1 MRAAK
6 GGTMGRVRGREGGAV
21 LEGGETYASA
31 GGHGDGSALCYNGWI
46 EGWLERLLYRA
57 ENPLRLGIA

>member
-6 GGTMGRVRGREGGAV
+6 GGTVSCVGGREGSAI

-31 GGHGDGSALCYNGWI
+31 GGHGDGNVFYHNDRWQSGSSY
-46 EGWLERLLYRA
+46 ERM
-57 ENPLRLGIA
+57 PSKDTSV

>member
-6 GGTMGRVRGREGGAV
+6 GGAVGRVGSREGIAI

-31 GGHGDGSALCYNGWI
+31 GGHGDGNALYLNDRWQSKFYG
-46 EGWLERLLYRA
+46 RMPQKA
-57 ENPLRLGIA
+57 